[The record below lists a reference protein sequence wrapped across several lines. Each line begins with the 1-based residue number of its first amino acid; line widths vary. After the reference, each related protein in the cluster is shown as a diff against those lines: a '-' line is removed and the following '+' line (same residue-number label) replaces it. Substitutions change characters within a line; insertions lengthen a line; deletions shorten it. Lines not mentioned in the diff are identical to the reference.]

1 MSKFRRKPL
10 VVEAE
15 LYRKGLEDGF
25 DGCGRCPT
33 FKWENGL
40 DDCSKCGSGRP
51 FICTS
56 DGKQYMRPGDYVII
70 AENGQRLPYKSYMFE
85 AMFEP
90 VE

>member
-51 FICTS
+51 FIVRHRKTPTFT
-56 DGKQYMRPGDYVII
+56 YGDARWQILQFDYNMLDDIDISIQNVI
-70 AENGQRLPYKSYMFE
+70 
-85 AMFEP
+85 
-90 VE
+90 